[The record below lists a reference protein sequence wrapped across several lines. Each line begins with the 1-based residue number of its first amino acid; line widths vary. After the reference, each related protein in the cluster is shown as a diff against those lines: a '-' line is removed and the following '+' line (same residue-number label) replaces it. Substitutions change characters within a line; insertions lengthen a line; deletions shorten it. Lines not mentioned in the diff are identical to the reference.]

1 MENAKPVLKAIGMWL
16 KTLLRYMLQVL
27 RLEMGYLE
35 LCPDARFSY
44 NFWIPIPEDDSARY
58 LQSRKAAVG
67 MCAFYYYH
75 LPSMVRSRQDNTL
88 AGGSICISA
97 SEQQWRVKARLGAP
111 SLRLTVVANKNNLFL
126 TALVTISTNLCRTSP
141 GIIGMRTCSA

>member
-1 MENAKPVLKAIGMWL
+1 MPDFLIANFR
-16 KTLLRYMLQVL
+16 T
-27 RLEMGYLE
+27 RL
-35 LCPDARFSY
+35 A
-44 NFWIPIPEDDSARY
+44 EDDCARY
-58 LQSRKAAVG
+58 LQSRRQLWVYV
-67 MCAFYYYH
+67 FYYYP
-75 LPSMVRSRQDNTL
+75 LPSVARSRQDNTL

-97 SEQQWRVKARLGAP
+97 FEQPWRVKAHLGAP